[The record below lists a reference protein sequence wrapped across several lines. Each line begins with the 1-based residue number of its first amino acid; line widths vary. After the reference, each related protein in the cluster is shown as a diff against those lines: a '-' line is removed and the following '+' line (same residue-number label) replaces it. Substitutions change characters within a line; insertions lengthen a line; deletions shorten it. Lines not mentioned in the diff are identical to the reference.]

1 MSVLIRPAR
10 SRNRS
15 DLTRLVSGASFE
27 IMPFKGTEDA
37 VLQHVPTEVP
47 ITITVTE
54 AKGIEAT
61 IDLATKLSLRGY
73 NVNPHLPA
81 RQILD
86 GSELADIVARLKEA
100 SVERV
105 FVLGGDAAEPVGI
118 FPDAVS
124 LLRALSEIGTPFDVG
139 VTGYPEGHAKISDEA
154 LWAALET
161 KAPYASRIV
170 TQMCFSADTT
180 LQWAREVTARGI
192 TVPVIVGVPGP
203 VSRQKLIRIS
213 AGIGLGQSAR
223 FLQKQ
228 RGLLGKF
235 FSPGGFSPNQLV
247 GSLADNLPGSG
258 TNIAGLRLFT
268 FNDVAG
274 AESWRQ
280 KTLATL
286 H

>member
-1 MSVLIRPAR
+1 MIRPAR
-10 SRNRS
+10 SKNRS
-15 DLTRLVSGASFE
+15 DLAKLVSGASFE
-27 IMPFKGTEDA
+27 VMPFKGTEDA

-54 AKGIEAT
+54 AKGIGAT
-61 IDLATKLSLRGY
+61 IDLATKLSRQGY

-81 RQILD
+81 RQIRD
-86 GSELADIVARLKEA
+86 GAELAAIVAQLEEA
-100 SVERV
+100 AVGRV

-124 LLRALSEIGTPFDVG
+124 LLRALSEMGSPFDVG
-139 VTGYPEGHAKISDEA
+139 VTGYPEGHAKIPDQA
-154 LWAALET
+154 LRAALEA
-161 KAPYASRIV
+161 KAPFASRIV
-170 TQMCFSADTT
+170 TQMCFSPQTT
-180 LQWAREVTARGI
+180 LQWAREVAARGI
-192 TVPVIVGVPGP
+192 NVPIIVGVPGP

-228 RGLLGKF
+228 KGLLGKF
-235 FSPGGFSPNQLV
+235 FSPSGFSPNQLV
-247 GSLADNLPGSG
+247 GSLADSLPGSG
-258 TNIAGLRLFT
+258 TNIEGLRLFT

-280 KTLATL
+280 KTLASL
-286 H
+286 Q